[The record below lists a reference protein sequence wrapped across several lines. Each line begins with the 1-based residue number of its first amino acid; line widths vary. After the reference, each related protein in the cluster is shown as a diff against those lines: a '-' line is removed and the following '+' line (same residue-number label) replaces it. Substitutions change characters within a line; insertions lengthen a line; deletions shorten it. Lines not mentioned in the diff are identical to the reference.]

1 MLYMYRNMFRY
12 IKHALEDAKIY
23 TYNYFYSDSKTNK
36 VYPKIMSDD
45 EENDKQD
52 VIIDDKQLRIDTLLF
67 VRQFKNTYYKYTNK
81 EKFNQ
86 ELYNSFVDDKNF
98 DGGQTA
104 FDDDDQDVRIF
115 DKYVLEYIKNRSDVI
130 TFLQCKNKDIVMKLK
145 LEQLNDLH
153 KKQDDF
159 DIIFAIDMAEKDLFH
174 YCYTIIQKTGKVYMI
189 KAIVFSLILKYD
201 GQYVRIKLNS
211 FTKQKN
217 NHPYLIL
224 ERFL

>member
-1 MLYMYRNMFRY
+1 MYRNMFRY
-12 IKHALEDAKIY
+12 IKNALEDAKIY

-36 VYPKIMSDD
+36 LYPKLMTDD
-45 EENDKQD
+45 EEDSREH

-98 DGGQTA
+98 DGGNTA

-130 TFLQCKNKDIVMKLK
+130 TFLQCKNKDVVIKLK
-145 LEQLNDLH
+145 LEQLNDLQ
-153 KKQDDF
+153 KKHDNF
-159 DIIFAIDMAEKDLFH
+159 DIIFAIDMVEKDLYH
-174 YCYTIIQKTGKVYMI
+174 YCYTIIHKTGNVSMI

-201 GQYVRIKLNS
+201 GEYVRIKLNS
-211 FTKQKN
+211 FTKQKS